1 MLIERFRS
9 IVIVFGCFV
18 LQANNYYVNICRE
31 EVVEML
37 TEERRQKILDLLEQH
52 KIVKSQDLVT
62 LLDASESTIRRDL
75 QELENEGF
83 LERIHGGAKKEQLLG
98 FEQAMSEK
106 TLKNVQEKQQIA
118 RLSADLIEPDDVI
131 YLDAGST
138 TLEMIPF
145 LQGKNVTVVTNS
157 VKHAANLVDLQIPTI
172 ILGGQVKLSTNAV
185 LGSSSVEQL
194 SAFHFNKA
202 FMGMNGAHLVQGFT
216 TPDPEEAAL
225 KRIAM
230 RQSEEAFVLID
241 QTKFNKLSF
250 TSVAP
255 LAAAT
260 IVTERCPLEFVADY
274 RDLTTIK
281 EAIQ

>member
-1 MLIERFRS
+1 
-9 IVIVFGCFV
+9 
-18 LQANNYYVNICRE
+18 
-31 EVVEML
+31 ML

-118 RLSADLIEPDDVI
+118 RLAADLIESDDVI

-157 VKHAANLVDLQIPTI
+157 VKHAANLV
-172 ILGGQVKLSTNAV
+172 
-185 LGSSSVEQL
+185 
-194 SAFHFNKA
+194 
-202 FMGMNGAHLVQGFT
+202 
-216 TPDPEEAAL
+216 
-225 KRIAM
+225 
-230 RQSEEAFVLID
+230 
-241 QTKFNKLSF
+241 
-250 TSVAP
+250 
-255 LAAAT
+255 
-260 IVTERCPLEFVADY
+260 
-274 RDLTTIK
+274 
-281 EAIQ
+281 